1 MERKIPWEEQNITK
15 MISKESKALIL
26 QNLCSAST
34 MERDVNESTER
45 VFLDPQL
52 SIDQSKLQNDFIVNF
67 EMVSGEVHLLEE
79 KGSLIEKIN
88 ELIQELGAQS
98 VSFWNTKPLKSLEIA
113 SETDLATADI
123 GITGADFAIADTGT
137 LVLLSGPEQP
147 RLTSLLPPVHIAI
160 LEKENIVL
168 DIHALFAKLGESYE
182 KNYDEL
188 CTCISFIT
196 GPSRTADIELN
207 LTLGVHGPGR
217 AIVII
222 V

>member
-1 MERKIPWEEQNITK
+1 MN
-15 MISKESKALIL
+15 SKESKVFIL
-26 QNLCSAST
+26 QNLRSALREDKEMSRST
-34 MERDVNESTER
+34 GK
-45 VFLDPQL
+45 VFVDPQL

-67 EMVSGEVHLLEE
+67 EMVSGEVHLLGE
-79 KGSLIEKIN
+79 KENLTEKIN
-88 ELIQELGAQS
+88 ELIRELDAQS
-98 VSFWNTKPLKSLEIA
+98 VSFWNMNSLKSLEFT
-113 SETDLATADI
+113 SEIDLANADI

-168 DIHALFAKLGESYE
+168 DIHALFARLE
-182 KNYDEL
+182 KSHENYDEL
-188 CTCISFIT
+188 CTCISLIT

-207 LTLGVHGPGR
+207 LTLGVHGPGKVV
-217 AIVII
+217 VIM

>member
-1 MERKIPWEEQNITK
+1 MN
-15 MISKESKALIL
+15 SKESKALIL
-26 QNLCSAST
+26 QNLSSAIREDKKMSRST
-34 MERDVNESTER
+34 GK
-45 VFLDPQL
+45 VFADPQL
-52 SIDQSKLQNDFIVNF
+52 SIDQSKLQDDFIANF
-67 EMVSGEVHLLEE
+67 EMVSGEVHLLGE
-79 KGSLIEKIN
+79 KESLTEKIN
-88 ELIQELGAQS
+88 ELIRELDAQS
-98 VSFWNTKPLKSLEIA
+98 VSFWNMNSLKSLEFT
-113 SETDLATADI
+113 SETDLASADI

-160 LEKENIVL
+160 LEKETIVPN
-168 DIHALFAKLGESYE
+168 IHALFARLGKSYE
-182 KNYDEL
+182 NYDKL
-188 CTCISFIT
+188 CSCISFIT

>member
-1 MERKIPWEEQNITK
+1 
-15 MISKESKALIL
+15 MISEESKALIL
-26 QNLCSAST
+26 QNLRSAVRKDNKMSRSA
-34 MERDVNESTER
+34 EKAFVNPE
-45 VFLDPQL
+45 L
-52 SIDQSKLQNDFIVNF
+52 SIDQSKLQDDFIANF
-67 EMVSGEVHLLEE
+67 EMVSGEVHLLGE
-79 KGSLIEKIN
+79 KENLTEKIN
-88 ELIQELGAQS
+88 EFIRELDAQS
-98 VSFWNTKPLKSLEIA
+98 VSFWNMKSLKSLEFT
-113 SETDLATADI
+113 SETDLASADI

-160 LEKENIVL
+160 LEKESIVPN
-168 DIHALFAKLGESYE
+168 IHALFARLGKSYE
-182 KNYDEL
+182 NYDKL
-188 CTCISFIT
+188 CSCISFIT

>member
-1 MERKIPWEEQNITK
+1 MN
-15 MISKESKALIL
+15 SKESKALIL
-26 QNLCSAST
+26 QNLSSAVREDKKMS
-34 MERDVNESTER
+34 RSTER
-45 VFLDPQL
+45 VFVDPQL
-52 SIDQSKLQNDFIVNF
+52 SIDQSKLQNDFIANF
-67 EMVSGEVHLLEE
+67 EMVSGEVHLLGE
-79 KGSLIEKIN
+79 KESLTGKIN
-88 ELIQELGAQS
+88 ELIRELDAQS
-98 VSFWNTKPLKSLEIA
+98 VSFWNMNSLKSLEFT
-113 SETDLATADI
+113 SETDLASADI

-160 LEKENIVL
+160 LEKETIVPN
-168 DIHALFAKLGESYE
+168 IHALFARLGKSYE
-182 KNYDEL
+182 NYDKL
-188 CTCISFIT
+188 CSCISFIT

>member
-1 MERKIPWEEQNITK
+1 
-15 MISKESKALIL
+15 MILKESKEVIL
-26 QNLCSAST
+26 QNLSSIATEEKGISK
-34 MERDVNESTER
+34 STEKT
-45 VFLDPQL
+45 FLNPQL
-52 SIDQSKLQNDFIVNF
+52 SIDQSKLQNDFIANF
-67 EMVSGEVHLLEE
+67 KMVSGEVHLLEE
-79 KGSLIEKIN
+79 KGRLIDKIN
-88 ELIQELGAQS
+88 ELIREFDAQS
-98 VSFWNTKPLKSLEIA
+98 VSFWNTEPLKSLELTH
-113 SETDLATADI
+113 ETDLASADI

-160 LEKENIVL
+160 LKKETIVSN
-168 DIHALFAKLGESYE
+168 IHALFAKLGKSYK

>member
-1 MERKIPWEEQNITK
+1 

-26 QNLCSAST
+26 ENLRSIST
-34 MERDVNESTER
+34 MEKDLSESRER

-52 SIDQSKLQNDFIVNF
+52 SIDQRQLQSDFIANF

-79 KGSLIEKIN
+79 KGALSEKIN
-88 ELIQELGAQS
+88 ELIRESDAQS
-98 VSFWNTKPLKSLEIA
+98 ASFWNINPLKSLEIV
-113 SETDLATADI
+113 SETDLAAADI

-160 LEKENIVL
+160 LEKENIVSN
-168 DIHALFAKLGESYE
+168 IHALFAKLGESYE

-222 V
+222 I

>member
-1 MERKIPWEEQNITK
+1 
-15 MISKESKALIL
+15 MISKESKTLIL
-26 QNLCSAST
+26 QNLRSASI
-34 MERDVNESTER
+34 MEKDLKKSTER

-52 SIDQSKLQNDFIVNF
+52 SVDQSQLQNDFIANF

-79 KGSLIEKIN
+79 KGFLIEKIN
-88 ELIQELGAQS
+88 ELIRESDAKS
-98 VSFWNTKPLKSLEIA
+98 VSFWNTEPLKSLEFTP
-113 SETDLATADI
+113 ETDLASADI

-137 LVLLSGPEQP
+137 LVLLSGPQQP

-160 LEKENIVL
+160 LKKENIVSN
-168 DIHALFAKLGESYE
+168 IHALFAKLGESYG

-188 CTCISFIT
+188 CACISFIT

-222 V
+222 I

>member
-1 MERKIPWEEQNITK
+1 

-26 QNLCSAST
+26 QNLRSAVREGTEARTNAENVFSRPGLST
-34 MERDVNESTER
+34 N
-45 VFLDPQL
+45 
-52 SIDQSKLQNDFIVNF
+52 QSELQNDFTVNF
-67 EMVSGEVHLLEE
+67 EMVSGEVHPLGE
-79 KGSLIEKIN
+79 KESLIEKIDGIIR
-88 ELIQELGAQS
+88 ELDARS
-98 VSFWNTKPLKSLEIA
+98 VSFWNMEPLKSLEFT
-113 SETDLATADI
+113 SETDLAKADI

-137 LVLLSGPEQP
+137 LVLLSGPSQP

-160 LEKENIVL
+160 LRKETIVA
-168 DIHALFAKLGESYE
+168 DIHDLFRSLGKSYE

-188 CTCISFIT
+188 CSCISFIT

-217 AIVII
+217 AIVVI

>member
-1 MERKIPWEEQNITK
+1 

-26 QNLCSAST
+26 QNLRSAVR
-34 MERDVNESTER
+34 EGTEAR
-45 VFLDPQL
+45 TNTENIFSKPELL
-52 SIDQSKLQNDFIVNF
+52 INQSELQNDFTANF
-67 EMVSGEVHLLEE
+67 EMVSGEVHPLGE
-79 KGSLIEKIN
+79 KESLIEKIN
-88 ELIQELGAQS
+88 GIIRELDARS
-98 VSFWNTKPLKSLEIA
+98 VSFWNMEPLKSLEFT
-113 SETDLATADI
+113 SETDLAKADI

-137 LVLLSGPEQP
+137 LVLLSGPSQP

-160 LEKENIVL
+160 LRKETIVA
-168 DIHALFAKLGESYE
+168 DIHDLFKILGKSHE

-188 CTCISFIT
+188 CSCISFIT

-217 AIVII
+217 AIVVI

>member
-1 MERKIPWEEQNITK
+1 

-26 QNLCSAST
+26 QNLRSAAREETEARTNTENVFSRPELST
-34 MERDVNESTER
+34 N
-45 VFLDPQL
+45 
-52 SIDQSKLQNDFIVNF
+52 QSELQNDFTVNF
-67 EMVSGEVHLLEE
+67 EMVSGEVHPLGE
-79 KGSLIEKIN
+79 KESLVEKIN
-88 ELIQELGAQS
+88 GIIRELNARS
-98 VSFWNTKPLKSLEIA
+98 VSFWNMEPLKSLEFT
-113 SETDLATADI
+113 SETDLAKADI

-137 LVLLSGPEQP
+137 LVLLSGPSQP

-160 LEKENIVL
+160 LRKETIVA
-168 DIHALFAKLGESYE
+168 DIHDLFRSLRKSYE

-188 CTCISFIT
+188 CSCISFIT

-217 AIVII
+217 AIVVI

>member
-1 MERKIPWEEQNITK
+1 

-26 QNLCSAST
+26 QNLRSAVRKDKKIS
-34 MERDVNESTER
+34 RSTER
-45 VFLDPQL
+45 VFVDPEL
-52 SIDQSKLQNDFIVNF
+52 SIDQSKLQDDFIANF
-67 EMVSGEVHLLEE
+67 EMVSGEVHLLGE
-79 KGSLIEKIN
+79 KENLIEKIN
-88 ELIQELGAQS
+88 EFIRELDAQS
-98 VSFWNTKPLKSLEIA
+98 VSFWNTNSLKSLEFT
-113 SETDLATADI
+113 SETDLASADI

-160 LEKENIVL
+160 LEKETIVPN
-168 DIHALFAKLGESYE
+168 IHALFARLGKSYE
-182 KNYDEL
+182 NYDKL
-188 CTCISFIT
+188 CSCISFIT

>member
-1 MERKIPWEEQNITK
+1 
-15 MISKESKALIL
+15 MISKESKTVIL
-26 QNLCSAST
+26 QNLRST
-34 MERDVNESTER
+34 VRKQEKTNRNTER
-45 VFLDPQL
+45 VFVNPQL
-52 SIDQSKLQNDFIVNF
+52 FVDQSKLQNDFIANF
-67 EMVSGEVHLLEE
+67 EMVSGEVHLLGE
-79 KGSLIEKIN
+79 KESLTEKIN
-88 ELIQELGAQS
+88 ELVRELDAQS
-98 VSFWNTKPLKSLEIA
+98 VSFWNMNSLKSLEFTY
-113 SETDLATADI
+113 ETDLASADI

-137 LVLLSGPEQP
+137 LVLLSGPSQP

-168 DIHALFAKLGESYE
+168 NIHALFAKLGESHE

-217 AIVII
+217 AIVLIR
-222 V
+222 

>member
-1 MERKIPWEEQNITK
+1 MN
-15 MISKESKALIL
+15 SKESKAVIL
-26 QNLCSAST
+26 QNLSSAVREEKKMS
-34 MERDVNESTER
+34 RSTER
-45 VFLDPQL
+45 VFLDSQL
-52 SIDQSKLQNDFIVNF
+52 SIDQSKLQDDFIANF
-67 EMVSGEVHLLEE
+67 EMVSGEVHLLGE
-79 KGSLIEKIN
+79 KGTLTEKIN
-88 ELIQELGAQS
+88 ELIRELDAQS
-98 VSFWNTKPLKSLEIA
+98 VSFWNMNSLKSLEFT
-113 SETDLATADI
+113 SETDLASADI

-160 LEKENIVL
+160 LEKETIVPN
-168 DIHALFAKLGESYE
+168 IHALFAKLGESHE
-182 KNYDEL
+182 NYDRL
-188 CTCISFIT
+188 CSCISFIT